1 MITTDDLK
9 KTLIVGLVLEDI
21 DPSEIADDDP
31 LFNEG
36 LGLDSVDAIELV
48 VILDNE
54 YGIKFKDMDEAR
66 EVFETVQILTDY
78 INENATK

>member
-1 MITTDDLK
+1 MITTHNVK
-9 KTLIVGLVLEDI
+9 EKLIAGLNLEDI
-21 DPSEIADDDP
+21 TPGDIDDNSP

-54 YGIKFKDMDEAR
+54 YGIKFENMDKLKDIFA
-66 EVFETVQILTDY
+66 TVESLTDH
-78 INENATK
+78 INKNAK

>member
-1 MITTDDLK
+1 MVTTQNVK
-9 KTLIVGLVLEDI
+9 EKLIIGLSLEEISPDDI
-21 DPSEIADDDP
+21 DDNDA

-54 YGIKFKDMDEAR
+54 YGIKFENMDKLKDIFTS
-66 EVFETVQILTDY
+66 VKTLTEY
-78 INENATK
+78 INNNAK

>member
-1 MITTDDLK
+1 MITTQNVK
-9 KTLIVGLVLEDI
+9 EKLIAGLNLEDI
-21 DPSEIADDDP
+21 TPGDIDDNSP

-54 YGIKFKDMDEAR
+54 YGIKFENMDKLKDIFA
-66 EVFETVQILTDY
+66 TVESLTDH
-78 INENATK
+78 INKNAK

>member
-1 MITTDDLK
+1 MITTQNVK
-9 KTLIVGLVLEDI
+9 EKLIAGLNLEDI
-21 DPSEIADDDP
+21 TPGDIDDNSP

-54 YGIKFKDMDEAR
+54 YGIKFENMDKLKDI
-66 EVFETVQILTDY
+66 FTTVESLTDH
-78 INENATK
+78 INKNAK